1 MSELLTQA
9 EIDALLSADYKTEDS
24 EQKLTDWEKDAI
36 GEIGNIS
43 FGSAAT
49 SLSGLL
55 NQRVEITTPYV
66 ELTTNKKI
74 SEDHPAP
81 CLTVE
86 VNYTEGLNGANVLII
101 QQRDAK
107 IIANLMM
114 GGEGKP
120 DDEELSEIDISA
132 VSEAMNQMM
141 GGSAT
146 ALSTIFGKMVNISPP
161 ITNTIDLAQSTLNG
175 PLTDEEV
182 VVKVAFR
189 MVIGNLIDSVIMQLL
204 PLDFF
209 RELVSMLGGKSEE
222 APKDTTPLKS
232 SMTEEIG
239 NNFKTE
245 FNEPRR
251 ESTQPKENVTPPKT
265 VDYQMA
271 EFSDLEPSQASPHSN
286 NIGLIMDVP
295 LEVTVELGRTKK
307 KIKDILSFG
316 AGSIIELDKM
326 AGDTFDILANGKVIA
341 KGEVVVINEN
351 FGVRITNILTPME
364 RVQKLQ

>member
-1 MSELLTQA
+1 MSEILTQA
-9 EIDALLSADYKTEDS
+9 EIDALLSADYKAEDS
-24 EQKLTDWEKDAI
+24 GQTKLTDWEKDAI

-49 SLSGLL
+49 SLSALL

-66 ELTTNKKI
+66 ELTSKNKI

-81 CLTVE
+81 CLQVE
-86 VNYTEGLNGANVLII
+86 VSYTEGIDGANVLII
-101 QQRDAK
+101 QQHDAK

-114 GGEGKP
+114 GGDGKP
-120 DDEELSEIDISA
+120 EGDELTEIDISA

-161 ITNTIDLAQSTLNG
+161 ITQTIDLSESTING
-175 PLTDEEV
+175 VLSSEEL

-209 RELVSMLGGKSEE
+209 RELVSMLTGNKEE
-222 APKDTTPLKS
+222 VSDVKQTPPAPTNTKES
-232 SMTEEIG
+232 HTEPQAV
-239 NNFKTE
+239 
-245 FNEPRR
+245 FNEPQ
-251 ESTQPKENVTPPKT
+251 SSPNVTNT

-271 EFSDLEPSQASPHSN
+271 QFSELDTTQNHTHN
-286 NIGLIMDVP
+286 HNIGLIMDVP
-295 LEVTVELGRTKK
+295 LEITVELGRTKK

-316 AGSIIELDKM
+316 TGSIIELDKM
-326 AGDTFDILANGKVIA
+326 AGETFDILANGKVIA

>member
-1 MSELLTQA
+1 MSEILTQA
-9 EIDALLSADYKTEDS
+9 EIDALLSADSSKDP
-24 EQKLTDWEKDAI
+24 QVKLTDWEKDAI

-49 SLSGLL
+49 SLSSLL

-66 ELTTNKKI
+66 ELTTKNKI

-81 CLTVE
+81 CLSVE
-86 VNYTEGLNGANVLII
+86 VSYTEGLYGANVLII
-101 QQRDAK
+101 QQKDAK

-114 GGEGKP
+114 GGDGNPEG
-120 DDEELSEIDISA
+120 DELSEIDVSA

-146 ALSTIFGKMVNISPP
+146 ALSTIFGTMVNISPP
-161 ITNTIDLAQSTLNG
+161 ITKTIDLAQSTLNG
-175 PLTDEEV
+175 VLAEEEQ

-189 MVIGNLIDSVIMQLL
+189 MVIGNLIDSIIMQIL

-209 RELVSMLGGKSEE
+209 KDLVGRLSGESEE
-222 APKDTTPLKS
+222 VPEPVKEEKPISIPKPKV
-232 SMTEEIG
+232 EEVQ
-239 NNFKTE
+239 
-245 FNEPRR
+245 EPI
-251 ESTQPKENVTPPKT
+251 E
-265 VDYQMA
+265 YQKA
-271 EFSDLEPSQASPHSN
+271 QFSELEPISTTTHN
-286 NIGLIMDVP
+286 HNIGLIMDVP
-295 LEVTVELGRTKK
+295 LEITVELGRTKK

-316 AGSIIELDKM
+316 TGSIIELEKM
-326 AGDTFDILANGKVIA
+326 AGENVEILANGKVIA

-351 FGVRITNILTPME
+351 FGVRITSILTPIE

>member
-1 MSELLTQA
+1 MSEILTQA
-9 EIDALLSADYKTEDS
+9 EIDALLNSDS
-24 EQKLTDWEKDAI
+24 SKEEIQELTDWEKDAV

-66 ELTTNKKI
+66 ELTTKSKI

-86 VNYTEGLNGANVLII
+86 VSYTEGIDGANVLII
-101 QQRDAK
+101 QQKDAK

-114 GGEGKP
+114 GGDGNPTE
-120 DDEELSEIDISA
+120 EELSEIDVSA

-146 ALSTIFGKMVNISPP
+146 ALSTIFGTMINISPP
-161 ITNTIDLAQSTLNG
+161 ITKTLDLSQTTING
-175 PLTDEEV
+175 VLSSEET

-189 MVIGNLIDSVIMQLL
+189 MVVGNLIDSVIMQLL
-204 PLDFF
+204 PFNFVKD
-209 RELVSMLGGKSEE
+209 LVTRLSGESEE
-222 APKDTTPLKS
+222 VS
-232 SMTEEIG
+232 
-239 NNFKTE
+239 
-245 FNEPRR
+245 EPVKVIS
-251 ESTQPKENVTPPKT
+251 EPPKT
-265 VDYQMA
+265 EDKKVEESKTTIEYQQA
-271 EFSDLEPSQASPHSN
+271 QFSELEQTPVQPLN
-286 NIGLIMDVP
+286 QNIGLIMDVP
-295 LEVTVELGRTKK
+295 LEITVELGRTKK

-316 AGSIIELDKM
+316 TGSIIELDKM
-326 AGDTFDILANGKVIA
+326 AGEPVEILANGKVIA

-351 FGVRITNILTPME
+351 FGVRITSILTPIE

>member
-1 MSELLTQA
+1 MERSGTMSEILSQEEINALLT
-9 EIDALLSADYKTEDS
+9 ADNSRDPQE
-24 EQKLTDWEKDAI
+24 KLTDFEKDAI

-66 ELTTNKKI
+66 ELTSKKKI

-86 VNYTEGLNGANVLII
+86 VGYTEGLDGANVLII
-101 QQRDAK
+101 QQNDAK

-114 GGEGKP
+114 GGDGTV
-120 DDEELSEIDISA
+120 DDEPLTDIDISA

-146 ALSTIFGKMVNISPP
+146 ALSTIFGSLVNISPP
-161 ITNTIDLAQSTLNG
+161 KTRVVDLSQQTIDG
-175 PLTDEEV
+175 VLTNEDM

-204 PLDFF
+204 PVDFF
-209 RELVSMLGGKSEE
+209 KELVRKLTGK
-222 APKDTTPLKS
+222 
-232 SMTEEIG
+232 TEEVSVPM
-239 NNFKTE
+239 NDDSLKKPAPAYVADDEKKSDKPVEYQNAQFSE
-245 FNEPRR
+245 L
-251 ESTQPKENVTPPKT
+251 ESMQVHP
-265 VDYQMA
+265 Q
-271 EFSDLEPSQASPHSN
+271 SH

-295 LEVTVELGRTKK
+295 LEITVELGRAKK
-307 KIKDILSFG
+307 KIKDILAFG
-316 AGSIIELDKM
+316 TGSIIELDKM
-326 AGDTFDILANGKVIA
+326 AGEPVEVLANGKVIA

-351 FGVRITNILTPME
+351 FGVRITSILTPME

>member
-1 MSELLTQA
+1 MSEILTQA
-9 EIDALLSADYKTEDS
+9 EIDALLSADYKTEDND
-24 EQKLTDWEKDAI
+24 EKLTEWEKDAI

-49 SLSGLL
+49 SLSALL

-66 ELTTNKKI
+66 ELTTKRKI

-81 CLTVE
+81 CLSVE
-86 VNYTEGLNGANVLII
+86 VSYTEGLDGANVLII
-101 QQRDAK
+101 QQHDAK

-114 GGEGKP
+114 GGDGKP
-120 DDEELSEIDISA
+120 DGDELTEIDISA

-161 ITNTIDLAQSTLNG
+161 TTKTIDLSQNTING
-175 PLTDEEV
+175 VLSSEDL

-189 MVIGNLIDSVIMQLL
+189 MVVGNLIDSVIMQLL

-209 RELVSMLGGKSEE
+209 RDLVGMLTGNAEEVSEQMQ
-222 APKDTTPLKS
+222 DTTPPQPS
-232 SMTEEIG
+232 S
-239 NNFKTE
+239 NNASIDETPIP
-245 FNEPRR
+245 NEVRNN
-251 ESTQPKENVTPPKT
+251 TNTTKT

-271 EFSDLEPSQASPHSN
+271 EFSELDNTHVQSHN
-286 NIGLIMDVP
+286 HNIDLIMDVP
-295 LEVTVELGRTKK
+295 LEITVELGRTKK

-316 AGSIIELDKM
+316 TGSIIELDKM
-326 AGDTFDILANGKVIA
+326 AGETFDILANGKVIA